1 MKNEGVNNS
10 LFREYQATNELIYHL
25 QRLQVQ
31 LTSFLLS
38 GIFLFVGL
46 SLTSAIKQLFIA
58 LFPLVIFISFI
69 ASFIWAIWYIYVQNI
84 IDVALARKY
93 ELEKKLGFSLEK
105 LIQEKISK
113 KPRILFGMC
122 VPSKLAGKSPI
133 WLSLILTIA
142 LIVAYV
148 VARVVIQ

>member
-31 LTSFLLS
+31 LSSILLS

-46 SLTSAIKQLFIA
+46 SLTSAIEELFIV

-69 ASFIWAIWYIYVQNI
+69 ASFIWAIWYIYVQDI
-84 IDVALARKY
+84 IDLAIDRRY
-93 ELEKKLGFSLEK
+93 ELEKKLSFSLEG
-105 LIQEKISK
+105 LIQKKIRK
-113 KPRILFGMC
+113 KPRIVFRIRL
-122 VPSKLAGKSPI
+122 PSKLPGNLPI
-133 WLSLILTIA
+133 WFSLILTVA
-142 LIVAYV
+142 LIFAYV
-148 VARVVIQ
+148 AALVVIL

>member
-69 ASFIWAIWYIYVQNI
+69 ASFIWAIWYIHVQDI
-84 IDVALARKY
+84 VDVALVQKCK
-93 ELEKKLGFSLEK
+93 LEKKLGFSLER
-105 LIQEKISK
+105 LIQERISK
-113 KPRILFGMC
+113 KPKILFGMR
-122 VPSKLAGKSPI
+122 VPSRLAGKSPI
-133 WLSLILTIA
+133 WLSLVLTIA

-148 VARVVIQ
+148 VARVFI